1 MKFKLV
7 CLFIL
12 ACAIFSMGCIEYVPD
27 NQLPATPVT
36 PMENKTNITH
46 SEPIITDQSTII
58 PTPTIDPFP
67 YALKIGGKFVF
78 GSDEVRSI
86 ATVYRYKLFDNYTY
100 HNDALNINLP
110 QNPPEGKK
118 YLFVFLN
125 IENIG
130 KTRVFIPTVK
140 AITVLSKGEIFAIDP
155 DRNPDLWIVELQ
167 TSKKLNNGESV
178 RDFGIKEKGMI
189 ESEFVYPG
197 TSNAIDGYLI
207 YVVPKDINPEETIVS
222 IAFNGYENGFWV
234 LR

>member
-1 MKFKLV
+1 MKFELL
-7 CLFIL
+7 CLFIVV
-12 ACAIFSMGCIEYVPD
+12 CAIIVSGCIEYVPD
-27 NQLPATPVT
+27 NQLLPTPIV
-36 PMENKTNITH
+36 PVENKTDINPLATIMTTL
-46 SEPIITDQSTII
+46 PTII

-67 YALKIGGKFVF
+67 YALKVGGKFLF
-78 GSDEVRSI
+78 GSEEVRSI
-86 ATVYRYKLFDNYTY
+86 ATIYRYKLLDNYTY
-100 HNDALNINLP
+100 HNDELNINLP
-110 QNPPEGKK
+110 QNPPAGKK

-130 KTRVFIPTVK
+130 KTRVFNPTLN

-178 RDFGIKEKGMI
+178 RDFGIKEKNMI

-207 YVVPKDINPEETIVS
+207 YVVPKDLNPQETIVS
-222 IAFNGYENGFWV
+222 IAFNGYDNGYWV